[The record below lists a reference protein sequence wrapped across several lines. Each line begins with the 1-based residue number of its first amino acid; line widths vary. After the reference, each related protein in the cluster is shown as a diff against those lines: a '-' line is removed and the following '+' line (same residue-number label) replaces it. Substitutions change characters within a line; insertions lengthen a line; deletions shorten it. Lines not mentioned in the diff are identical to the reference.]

1 MEFGPILRSM
11 RRNKVRYGLIVAEVA
26 LTLAVVANC
35 VNMIRDARRQMAIV
49 SGFDDDNL
57 IRVNSRPFAPA
68 FKEDGYLD
76 NSVRQDLAAL
86 RALPGVKAASN
97 TRFLPWQ
104 GGGSSMETRVLG
116 SKGPMQRN
124 QVYNADE
131 GTLETILRDY
141 GDERRARRLAA
152 EIVRRRARHAF
163 ATSDDL
169 VNANRA
175 TLGAKAGPPDFAR
188 LVQAVRIAVNDEL
201 GGLERALPAFRDAL
215 TPGGRIK
222 TLVGNASTAR
232 YLPGGYLLF
241 DRDGTIFAAP
251 FDLGRLELTGPE
263 MPLLEGLAQD
273 FSAEP
278 ISTSL
283 AAVRRLTT

>member
-76 NSVRQDLAAL
+76 NSVRKDLAVL

-104 GGGSSMETRVLG
+104 GGGSSMETRVLEIG
-116 SKGPMQRN
+116 RASCR
-124 QVYNADE
+124 
-131 GTLETILRDY
+131 
-141 GDERRARRLAA
+141 ER
-152 EIVRRRARHAF
+152 V
-163 ATSDDL
+163 
-169 VNANRA
+169 
-175 TLGAKAGPPDFAR
+175 
-188 LVQAVRIAVNDEL
+188 
-201 GGLERALPAFRDAL
+201 
-215 TPGGRIK
+215 
-222 TLVGNASTAR
+222 
-232 YLPGGYLLF
+232 
-241 DRDGTIFAAP
+241 
-251 FDLGRLELTGPE
+251 
-263 MPLLEGLAQD
+263 
-273 FSAEP
+273 
-278 ISTSL
+278 
-283 AAVRRLTT
+283 